1 MNSFLLKVPLWRES
15 AETFCL
21 SLLLTTLSLCV
32 VLKEFMWK
40 HNKEGET
47 IEGNKT
53 TDVRHFNRHSN
64 TSTSSH
70 NAIFDKALWDRVIA
84 EKNLETAG

>member
-1 MNSFLLKVPLWRES
+1 MR
-15 AETFCL
+15 
-21 SLLLTTLSLCV
+21 
-32 VLKEFMWK
+32 K

-53 TDVRHFNRHSN
+53 TDGRDFNRHSN

-70 NAIFDKALWDRVIA
+70 NAIFDKALGDRVIA
-84 EKNLETAG
+84 EKDLETAG